1 MHTKIKLSN
10 AFPML
15 LVLSNC
21 FIIHR
26 NSQLVRSLSCS
37 RPVCLVSCG
46 LAVLSTHYMTDQIKS
61 RLLSTIS
68 HQLFDKG
75 KQLQDKKSARYSNDI
90 ENQ

>member
-1 MHTKIKLSN
+1 MHTKIKLGN

-46 LAVLSTHYMTDQIKS
+46 LAVLFTHYMTDQIKS
-61 RLLSTIS
+61 RLFVQSHIS
-68 HQLFDKG
+68 CLTRAI
-75 KQLQDKKSARYSNDI
+75 AR
-90 ENQ
+90 Q